1 MRTLD
6 FWYDE
11 QCLSDYN
18 FVVCD
23 FSAGSGISEVSA
35 GSTITFVKV
44 SRNGGAK
51 HSLTNTKYNDCLSAT
66 FDICKNPDIFHDE
79 DMEITS
85 DEFRDIMRGLNRK
98 EYLPFHFISD
108 DGTVDDIE
116 TCWHNASFNLSKL
129 MLDERTYG
137 IRLKL
142 ETNMPYGYG
151 AEKVFSWSATS
162 GNLSNVIMDTSD
174 EIGYIYPTLIVTCRQ
189 NCTLT
194 ITNESEGCSSV
205 IKNCK
210 VGEQITMYGDTNIIA
225 SSNPGHDICN
235 DFNYD
240 FFRIGN
246 SAARMENVIIASHPC
261 DIVLKYHPII
271 KYAQL

>member
-85 DEFRDIMRGLNRK
+85 DEFRDIMRWLNRK

-225 SSNPGHDICN
+225 SSTPGHDICN

-271 KYAQL
+271 KHVQL